1 MMFSRWVPAA
11 GYNRQHQQD
20 SAGDVRLLGGAIAD
34 VGQSRRQRPDSI
46 QRLNLQTLLTVL
58 KRRVQEDSHPDD
70 LVSLSCEQA
79 IGNDCSLTGYG
90 PS

>member
-1 MMFSRWVPAA
+1 MASLIEQAASAALANQAA
-11 GYNRQHQQD
+11 GCW
-20 SAGDVRLLGGAIAD
+20 AARLPT
-34 VGQSRRQRPDSI
+34 VGQSRRLRPDSI
-46 QRLNLQTLLTVL
+46 QRLNLQTFLTVL

-70 LVSLSCEQA
+70 FVSLSYEQA